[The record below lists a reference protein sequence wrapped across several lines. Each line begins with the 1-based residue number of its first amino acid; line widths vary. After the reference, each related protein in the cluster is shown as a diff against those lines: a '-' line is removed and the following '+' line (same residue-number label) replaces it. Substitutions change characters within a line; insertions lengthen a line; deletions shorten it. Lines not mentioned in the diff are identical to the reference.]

1 MPRFARVLCWFRR
14 DLRLS
19 DHAALYHAL
28 KSADEVIPVFVFDR
42 DILDVLPPTT
52 VGCRSFWP
60 ACTSTAAGLAHGGE
74 LVTAHASAVEAL
86 PALAAQWGRRGG
98 VRCAMTTNRPPSPA
112 TPPCARTS
120 GGAGRGGSTTKTR

>member
-42 DILDVLPPTT
+42 DILEFFLIGMVLFGLGLVGEYVGRIYLQVRDRPRYVIDRVVETTAEFPPGATDI
-52 VGCRSFWP
+52 
-60 ACTSTAAGLAHGGE
+60 TSASHLA
-74 LVTAHASAVEAL
+74 
-86 PALAAQWGRRGG
+86 
-98 VRCAMTTNRPPSPA
+98 
-112 TPPCARTS
+112 
-120 GGAGRGGSTTKTR
+120 